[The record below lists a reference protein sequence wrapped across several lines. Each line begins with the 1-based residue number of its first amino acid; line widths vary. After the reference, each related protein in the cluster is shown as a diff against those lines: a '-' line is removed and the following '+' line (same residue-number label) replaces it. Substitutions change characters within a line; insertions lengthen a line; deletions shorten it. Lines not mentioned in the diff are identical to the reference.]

1 MLSQEN
7 IDKLH
12 MNGIYRCD
20 PVLSWLPSYKQ
31 DNPYWCRNWTFQ
43 VRKRDGKYYMYDTYW
58 SAGDDYPVKLTD
70 DNFDKFE
77 YLFDLNDIQYVNSY
91 ENWLEYPE
99 EDRWRVP
106 LDSGGINYAKYVVRR
121 GVKKV
126 KERVVERMQRDID
139 YLKYDLAHKERILA
153 GILDGSIDWN
163 KY

>member
-12 MNGIYRCD
+12 IDGIYRCN
-20 PVLSWLPSYKQ
+20 PVLSWLPSYKR
-31 DNPYWCRNWTFQ
+31 DDPYWCRNWTFKVKQ
-43 VRKRDGKYYMYDTYW
+43 YDGKYYMYDTYW
-58 SAGDDYPVKLTD
+58 STGDDYPVELTNE
-70 DNFDKFE
+70 NFDKFE

-99 EDRWRVP
+99 EDKWRIP
-106 LDSGGINYAKYVVRR
+106 LDSGGTDYAKYVVRR

-126 KERVVERMQRDID
+126 KERVVERLKRDID
-139 YLKYDLAHKERILA
+139 YLKYDLAQKERILA
-153 GILDGSIDWN
+153 GILDGSIDWD